1 MKVQNIVFNRIG
13 NNVSVLIEYP
23 NVNIQILDQ
32 ISFNLRG
39 FNFEVSSICVDNNS
53 FKAVMSIIS
62 GKENKKISFIFT
74 QKELIIDQLGSFLPS
89 EEGFTGKVQRPEIL
103 FKAGVDPEITTL
115 FSEDQLFIPQKDF
128 FKTVAKLFA
137 E

>member
-1 MKVQNIVFNRIG
+1 MKVQNLVFNRLG

-23 NVNIQILDQ
+23 DINIQILDQ

-39 FNFEVSSICVDNNS
+39 LDFEVSSISIENNS
-53 FKAVMSIIS
+53 LKAVMSIKS
-62 GKENKKISFIFT
+62 DKQNKKISFLFT
-74 QKELIIDQLGSFLPS
+74 EKELIIDQLGSFLPS
-89 EEGFTGKVQRPEIL
+89 EEGFTGKIKNPEIL

-128 FKTVAKLFA
+128 FKSIAKLFA